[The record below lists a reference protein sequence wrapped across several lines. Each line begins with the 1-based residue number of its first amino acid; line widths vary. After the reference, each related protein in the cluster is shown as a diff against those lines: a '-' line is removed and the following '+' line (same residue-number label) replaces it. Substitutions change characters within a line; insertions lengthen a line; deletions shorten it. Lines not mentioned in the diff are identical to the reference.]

1 MSNEKAII
9 KASTPNSDKYYAK
22 IDVYN
27 KDPKSGP
34 HDTVHI
40 AVTTE
45 EKEAHII
52 DKFDGKTNHTDV
64 KCYLTTACM
73 RYFQKDFDD
82 NCYELKVLRWFRDNF
97 VTSEDIKHYYAIAPI
112 IVEGISREKND
123 ELIYNYIFDNVVDY
137 CVEQIELGNYSNAY
151 NRYKSSILVFEEQ
164 FAKPLLH
171 KEMIKTLKL
180 QISGY
185 SSNKNV

>member
-1 MSNEKAII
+1 
-9 KASTPNSDKYYAK
+9 
-22 IDVYN
+22 
-27 KDPKSGP
+27 
-34 HDTVHI
+34 
-40 AVTTE
+40 
-45 EKEAHII
+45 
-52 DKFDGKTNHTDV
+52 
-64 KCYLTTACM
+64 M

-151 NRYKSSILVFEEQ
+151 NRYKSSILVFEEH

>member
-1 MSNEKAII
+1 MRILLVSETYLDLYVPILQEFKKQGHEVVFIPGD
-9 KASTPNSDKYYAK
+9 TLPSDTHRVEMNP
-22 IDVYN
+22 IN
-27 KDPKSGP
+27 R
-34 HDTVHI
+34 
-40 AVTTE
+40 
-45 EKEAHII
+45 
-52 DKFDGKTNHTDV
+52 
-64 KCYLTTACM
+64 CYK
-73 RYFQKDFDD
+73 R
-82 NCYELKVLRWFRDNF
+82 
-97 VTSEDIKHYYAIAPI
+97 
-112 IVEGISREKND
+112 
-123 ELIYNYIFDNVVDY
+123 IYNYIFDNVVDY